1 MKKFYVTKPAIFA
14 SAFLALV
21 MVACGLAITSIDV
34 KSEVET
40 GEEFVMTVNLNKAS
54 TDPQQWAWTSNN
66 WIYFGVRVPE
76 SWSAT
81 KLVATDTGDNASAE
95 NNTLS
100 FENSE
105 AYAKVLEFSFPCA
118 DGYKWV
124 AFQSVKQYDIV
135 CEEGVTAAV
144 TLVVGETLG
153 KFNLDVVAG
162 GSTRI
167 APTDMLKENG
177 EVNLNVVYGNNVDG
191 GAALSDAKDALITSE
206 YIMNFGTI
214 SNGVIADRINYFKQN
229 NITATVAGQTL
240 PIQPS
245 IANIYNKPVTV
256 TVTKSTGIESVVA
269 DSSVEVNAG
278 EGCVNVVADGMVTA
292 TIYNVA
298 GRMID
303 SAVVNGEAT
312 LRAEKGVCLVVI
324 AKNGKETVK
333 KVLVK

>member
-1 MKKFYVTKPAIFA
+1 MKKFYLTKTAIFA

-54 TDPQQWAWTSNN
+54 ADPQQWAWNTENY
-66 WIYFGVRVPE
+66 IYFGVRIPE

-81 KLVATDTGDNASAE
+81 KLVVTDTGDNDSAE
-95 NNTLS
+95 NNTFS

-118 DGYKWV
+118 AGYKWA
-124 AFQSVKQYDIV
+124 AFQSEKQYDIV
-135 CEEGVTAAV
+135 CESGVSAAV
-144 TLVVGETLG
+144 TLVAGETLG

-162 GSTRI
+162 GSRRI
-167 APTDMLKENG
+167 SPVDMLKENG

-191 GAALSDAKDALITSE
+191 GAALSEAKDALITSE

-214 SNGVIADRINYFKQN
+214 SNDVIADRINYFKQN
-229 NITATVAGQTL
+229 NVTATVAGQTL

-256 TVTKSTGIESVVA
+256 TVTKSTGIESVA
-269 DSSVEVNAG
+269 TDSSVEVNAG
-278 EGCVNVVADGMVTA
+278 EGCVNVSADGVVTA
-292 TIYNVA
+292 TVYNVA

-303 SAVVNGEAT
+303 TKVVDGEAA
-312 LRAEKGVCLVVI
+312 LRAEKGVCLVEVVK
-324 AKNGKETVK
+324 AGKKIVRKVVVK
-333 KVLVK
+333 